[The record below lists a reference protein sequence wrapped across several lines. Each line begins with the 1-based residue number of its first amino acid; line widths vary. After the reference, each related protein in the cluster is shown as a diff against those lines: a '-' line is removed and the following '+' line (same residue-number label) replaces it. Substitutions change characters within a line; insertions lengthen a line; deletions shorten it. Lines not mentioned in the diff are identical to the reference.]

1 MAMASVAVV
10 VVVFRWSCRVVR
22 VLGSPG
28 LGVVVV
34 VVLKPALLKPM
45 PSHASRP
52 VGGATDTQS
61 QQPVLELTET
71 HTSSSMNQFSTST
84 A

>member
-1 MAMASVAVV
+1 MASVAVV
-10 VVVFRWSCRVVR
+10 VVVFRWSCRDVR

-34 VVLKPALLKPM
+34 VVVLQPALLKPM
-45 PSHASRP
+45 PSHSSRP

-61 QQPVLELTET
+61 QQPVLELTKT
-71 HTSSSMNQFSTST
+71 HNSSSMNQFSTSK